1 MIHTLRLRLTGLC
14 VLVTALIL
22 AVLTLICLSISERGI
37 KSQEE
42 ASFNINLNTLYQNL
56 QMQTTLPHSWL
67 RQAQHDY
74 QFLIR
79 LTDSGVPL
87 FFQSLPQDEEQV
99 RLLDLAQE
107 MALTEHGID
116 TEAVSTSRTLT
127 YHQEFSMHSPS
138 GEVCRISAGQI
149 PTAEGV
155 LGVIVVHPLTAV
167 NSRILSQRLVFLVAD
182 LAALMLL
189 GIFFWLFIRKMM
201 QPLQEN
207 RRRQTQF
214 IAAASHELRS
224 PLTVILSN
232 VDAVRRKSMEPD
244 EQFLDT
250 LETEGKRMANLVS
263 DMLQLA
269 GADNHSWSM
278 NFSCAEL
285 DTLALDTFESFEALA
300 RSRELAW
307 EIVLPETPLPRCVCD
322 QERIRQLLSIL
333 IDNAFCYTP
342 AGGRVRLILEPAP
355 GSVRLTVEDNGPG
368 IPDEQKEQVFERFC
382 RGDASRSGK
391 EHFGLGLSIALEIVR
406 LHKGKLTL
414 SDAPGGGASFLVV
427 LPAGER

>member
-14 VLVTALIL
+14 ILVTALIL

-37 KSQEE
+37 RNQEE
-42 ASFNINLNTLYQNL
+42 ASFNTNLNTLYQNL
-56 QMQTTLPHSWL
+56 QIQTPLPHSWL
-67 RQAQHDY
+67 RQAEYDY

-87 FFQSLPQDEEQV
+87 FFQSLPQDEEQIK
-99 RLLDLAQE
+99 LLNLAQE
-107 MALTEHGID
+107 TALREYGID
-116 TEAVSTSRTLT
+116 TEAASTSRTLS
-127 YHQEFSMHSPS
+127 YHQEFSIQSPS
-138 GEVCRISAGQI
+138 GEVCRVSAGQI

-155 LGVIVVHPLTAV
+155 LGVIVVHPLTSV
-167 NSRILSQRLVFLVAD
+167 NSRLLSQRLVFLVAD
-182 LAALMLL
+182 LSALVLL
-189 GIFFWLFIRKMM
+189 GIFFWLFICRML
-201 QPLQEN
+201 QPLREN

-214 IAAASHELRS
+214 IAAASHELRA

-278 NFSCAEL
+278 HFSSVEV

-300 RSRELAW
+300 RSRALAW
-307 EIVLPETPLPRCVCD
+307 EIVLPEEPLPRCVCD

-342 AGGRVRLILEPAP
+342 PGGRVRLILAAAP
-355 GSVRLTVEDNGPG
+355 GAVHLTVEDNGPG

-391 EHFGLGLSIALEIVR
+391 EHFGLGLSIAREIVR
-406 LHKGKLTL
+406 LHRGKLTL
-414 SDAPGGGASFLVV
+414 SDTPGGGATFLVA
-427 LPAGER
+427 LPAEER